1 MIPRENERA
10 CACASLVFS
19 HVFISYARARE
30 QLGAAIRFPLPCV
43 LREGGICKGGAGD
56 VQFASVAVFFTFGA
70 LRAAGFD
77 CSD

>member
-19 HVFISYARARE
+19 HVFISYAQAGERLE
-30 QLGAAIRFPLPCV
+30 AAIRFPLPCV
-43 LREGGICKGGAGD
+43 LREKEICKGGAGD

-70 LRAAGFD
+70 LRTARFD